1 MMSDPS
7 ADRRLDLAIGRLLRI
22 GVSTAALVTLAGGV
36 IYLMRHGG
44 SRVDYDVFRLE
55 PAEMREVTG
64 IWRSASAGRGR
75 GIIEFG
81 LLLLTAT
88 PVFRVAFA
96 AFGFARERDWLYVV
110 VSSIVLAVLLYSLFG
125 SS

>member
-1 MMSDPS
+1 VMSDPS

-22 GVSTAALVTLAGGV
+22 GVSTAALVTLAGGI

-44 SRVDYDVFRLE
+44 SRVEYDVFRLE
-55 PAEMREVTG
+55 PAGMREVTG